1 MSKDDVAEVKART
14 SLTELVKRF
23 ADVRRVGNRWM
34 APCPFHQETKPSFSI
49 NEEEGFY
56 YCFGCQAAGDV
67 IDFYCRVHGLEFREG
82 LEQLALEAGVE
93 LSRSPQATD
102 PKAQQKRQ
110 FRRRAVDI
118 YELASGFYRQS
129 LFGQSGSECREY
141 LKGRGLTKETVTAFG
156 LGYAPEGWQ
165 NLHDFLRSRKVNIA
179 DAVECGLIVKN
190 DRGRLYDRFRGRL
203 MFPIQDL
210 SGKVIAFGGRI
221 LISSD
226 REPKYINSSDS
237 AIYKKG
243 EHLFGLNVAR
253 RAISV
258 SRSALI
264 TEGYMDVLTLHQY
277 GYESAC
283 GVLGTALTP
292 DQIRRL
298 TGFCSMV
305 ECIFDGDRAGRQ
317 AALRSAEMLL
327 SAGLKC
333 RVLIL
338 PDGEDVDSLLQEQGT
353 EAFEAVRNDAP
364 DGLEFCMDTIRRDR
378 SPKEIVQWAIQ
389 FVNNLSDPELA
400 AFYAPRIMNGL
411 GLSEEA
417 LRPALASHSE
427 KRGGKKSSLPKGAP
441 SSMSGQAMRERHLLR
456 FALCFP
462 QYVPLLCE
470 RGADRAFATS
480 RGRSLWEK
488 LVDYGPEGVSAYLD
502 EGEKRFFT
510 ECRMERE
517 YLAADEQSLLV
528 EVLESLKLMAEQA
541 KRREIQERLRGHAGH
556 DAHDPLDDLRA
567 LQQTLGTGR
576 NDGQ

>member
-1 MSKDDVAEVKART
+1 
-14 SLTELVKRF
+14 
-23 ADVRRVGNRWM
+23 
-34 APCPFHQETKPSFSI
+34 
-49 NEEEGFY
+49 
-56 YCFGCQAAGDV
+56 
-67 IDFYCRVHGLEFREG
+67 
-82 LEQLALEAGVE
+82 
-93 LSRSPQATD
+93 
-102 PKAQQKRQ
+102 
-110 FRRRAVDI
+110 
-118 YELASGFYRQS
+118 
-129 LFGQSGSECREY
+129 Y
-141 LKGRGLTKETVTAFG
+141 L
-156 LGYAPEGWQ
+156 
-165 NLHDFLRSRKVNIA
+165 
-179 DAVECGLIVKN
+179 
-190 DRGRLYDRFRGRL
+190 
-203 MFPIQDL
+203 
-210 SGKVIAFGGRI
+210 
-221 LISSD
+221 
-226 REPKYINSSDS
+226 NSSDS
-237 AIYKKG
+237 PIYKKG

-258 SRSALI
+258 SRTALI

-277 GYESAC
+277 GYDNAC

-298 TGFCSMV
+298 SGFCSLV

-317 AALRSAEMLL
+317 AALRSSEMLM

-338 PDGEDVDSLLQEQGT
+338 PDGEDVDSLLQQQGT
-353 EAFEAVRNDAP
+353 EAFEAVRNAAP
-364 DGLEFCMDTIRRDR
+364 DGLEYCMDTIRRDR

-427 KRGGKKSSLPKGAP
+427 KRGGKKTSLPNGVPAHT
-441 SSMSGQAMRERHLLR
+441 SGQAMRERQLLR

-488 LVDYGPEGVSAYLD
+488 LIDFGPEGVSAYLD

-517 YLAADEQSLLV
+517 HLAADEQSLLD
-528 EVLESLKLMAEQA
+528 EVLESLKTMAEQA
-541 KRREIQERLRGHAGH
+541 KRREIQERLREHAGH
-556 DAHDPLDDLRA
+556 GAHDPMEDLRA